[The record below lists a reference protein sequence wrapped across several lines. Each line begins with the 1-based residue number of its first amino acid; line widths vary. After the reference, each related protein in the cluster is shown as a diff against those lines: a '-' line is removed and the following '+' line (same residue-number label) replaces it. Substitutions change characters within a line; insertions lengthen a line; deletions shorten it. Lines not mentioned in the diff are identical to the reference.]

1 MSAIDPSTL
10 GTGIILMW
18 SGEKTNIP
26 AGWHDCDGTLLST
39 STYAHLYSIIGL
51 SYGASPPQGQFYLPD
66 LRGQFVRGVD
76 EGAGVD
82 PDVTDRHDMR
92 NPSVSYSG
100 VGSVQASAL
109 QTHTHSYNEVVSS
122 SNGSIDDAHAYTSSS
137 QSTGA
142 PAGANVSQ
150 YETRPVNAYLYY
162 IIKL

>member
-10 GTGIILMW
+10 GTGVIMMW

-66 LRGQFVRGVD
+66 LRGQFIRGVD

-82 PDVTDRHDMR
+82 PDLSGRHDMR
-92 NPSVSYSG
+92 NPAVSYSG
-100 VGSVQASAL
+100 VGSVQDCAL

-122 SNGSIDDAHAYTSSS
+122 SSGNIDDAHAYVSSS
-137 QSTGA
+137 SSTGA
-142 PAGANVSQ
+142 PSGAKVSS
-150 YETRPVNAYLYY
+150 YETRPVNAYLYF